1 MKQIK
6 NRFLATMLV
15 LCLLLTTLPMTA
27 LAAGNAF
34 SVEKSSIAVGDTSTF
49 KVSFTQPTTLIAS
62 GLGLTLNFEKDAFE
76 ITSIDHAPYAAM
88 QPDVT
93 GCNNAGNVSIAYTD
107 PTYDATTNVAAN
119 TVLLSVHFK
128 VKDGATIGD
137 KTFSITNYK
146 VSGAFSDSSYTF
158 ADITPDASEVGELTK
173 TVTVYKATTSVSA
186 KVNTPVKGT
195 ALDTTGTVN
204 AGAEYTITN
213 VEWFEGTSTSGS
225 PVTGTAKAN
234 TVYTAKI
241 TLTANSG
248 GSFANSLNGTTTGDG
263 YEIKWFSADK
273 LELTKTFPATADKD
287 PATLTAA
294 PTGATGLIYN
304 GTEQELLATN
314 GSATGGTMQY
324 KLGSDGTWSGD
335 IPKAT
340 DADEYTVYYKAKG
353 DSSHSDSEVKSVT
366 VIIAPMNI
374 GDSDVEVKPI
384 PAETYDGTEK
394 TPAPVVQNRDDPL
407 TLDIDYTVT
416 YSNHINAGTATVTI
430 QGIGN
435 YGSHRTENFTIKN
448 AVQTITVPTEAQ
460 TISFGNT
467 LDLNTVCSSN
477 APGAVLTFAVK
488 SGSTLPADTTLSG
501 STVTAGTTEGNFTVT
516 VNSVAVTNYE
526 AAVEQEFTVKIVSL
540 PPAGL
545 TTPPAAKPLTYNGAA
560 QELVT
565 AGIPEGGTMMYNLT
579 GGTGW
584 TSPIP
589 KGTDAGSYTVYY
601 MVRGDEDHS
610 DFTPADNTVSV
621 TISKKDAAVKPKS
634 FTITKGS
641 AIPTFELA
649 YTGLVGSDTLTPSET
664 PAFTCYE
671 SDGITPVSASTPAGT
686 YTITWTNESSTTFT
700 GADNYNLTATE
711 TATLTIKN
719 KKPSGGSGSSSGGS
733 FGGGYRLPM
742 KPADDTFS
750 QPAGCVSDTIG
761 DVNVSGAYQF
771 RLTST
776 NGSTPVVTLSDTAF
790 HGVFASQEGNDYFY
804 KVYAD
809 GQPGQTCIVT
819 VNGTTVA
826 RLTIASAGGGGVIS
840 DTTAPFTVPQGGA
853 YQFRLT
859 ADTKPTMTAGSPSFT
874 VAYVGNEG
882 KDWFFKVYAVG
893 QPGDGCGFYINGAP
907 VPVAV
912 ARIS

>member
-1 MKQIK
+1 MLLSMLIVPAHAAGTC
-6 NRFLATMLV
+6 LAV
-15 LCLLLTTLPMTA
+15 SKTTLEPEETFTLSYTVPNSVSGVDAIAIEIGFDKTKFEATNIVYADIDPLVRDTNHTVTQANTNGKFRGEWSSNDETFETA
-27 LAAGNAF
+27 TTAANLKLFDA
-34 SVEKSSIAVGDTSTF
+34 TF
-49 KVSFTQPTTLIAS
+49 KVKAGASAGTADFTVDILEIADEIADDLCGAAGATKTKATVNIFSTTKITGTQNITGVTAPAKGATPVNTVAPPTGVLADISWYKDGDSSPFTGS
-62 GLGLTLNFEKDAFE
+62 TFE
-76 ITSIDHAPYAAM
+76 
-88 QPDVT
+88 
-93 GCNNAGNVSIAYTD
+93 
-107 PTYDATTNVAAN
+107 AN
-119 TVLLSVHFK
+119 TTYS
-128 VKDGATIGD
+128 
-137 KTFSITNYK
+137 
-146 VSGAFSDSSYTF
+146 
-158 ADITPDASEVGELTK
+158 
-173 TVTVYKATTSVSA
+173 
-186 KVNTPVKGT
+186 
-195 ALDTTGTVN
+195 
-204 AGAEYTITN
+204 
-213 VEWFEGTSTSGS
+213 
-225 PVTGTAKAN
+225 
-234 TVYTAKI
+234 AKI
-241 TLTANSG
+241 TVKPDTGYAFADTIAFTVD
-248 GSFANSLNGTTTGDG
+248 GSNDWTSAKQADG
-263 YEIKWFSADK
+263 SYI
-273 LELTKTFPATADKD
+273 LTKTFPATADKD

-826 RLTIASAGGGGVIS
+826 RLTIVSASGSGVIS